1 MVRCRSVFVLTTR
14 QLGSALPGRSNGR
27 LLDGGRACSSFA
39 MAASK
44 KPATTNTLSPKAS
57 AEQTTAKKAATAKA
71 PLAVR
76 QNAAGKAAG
85 GDVYV
90 ALMRGINVGGNNMIA
105 MKDLTALFEEV
116 GCSDVRSYIQSG
128 NVVFRA
134 TAAVVKGLHAAVE
147 RALVKRF
154 GTAVP
159 LVLRSQAELAACD
172 NSPFLTKDADRAAR
186 RHVSRSAAVGD
197 GSGDTRSGALAARRI
212 ERARARDLHSL
223 PEWDRPLKLTNQWFD
238 SKLKAVSTG
247 RNWNTVL
254 KLLAMC
260 AE

>member
-1 MVRCRSVFVLTTR
+1 
-14 QLGSALPGRSNGR
+14 
-27 LLDGGRACSSFA
+27 

-44 KPATTNTLSPKAS
+44 KPATTKTLSPKAK
-57 AEQTTAKKAATAKA
+57 AAKKTPAKKAATAKA
-71 PLAVR
+71 PTAAR

-90 ALMRGINVGGNNMIA
+90 ALMRGINVGGNNLIP

-116 GCSDVRSYIQSG
+116 GCSDVRTYIQSG

-159 LVLRSQAELAACD
+159 LVLRSHAELAACEHS
-172 NSPFLTKDADRAAR
+172 NPYFSKDADPAR
-186 RHVSRSAAVGD
+186 LVVMFLDRQPSAAEIATLD
-197 GSGDTRSGALAARRI
+197 PARSPPDEFSVRGREIYIHCPNGIGRT
-212 ERARARDLHSL
+212 
-223 PEWDRPLKLTNQWFD
+223 KLTNQWFD
-238 SKLKAVSTG
+238 SRLKAVSTG
-247 RNWNTVL
+247 RNWNTVI

-260 AE
+260 GE